1 MREQVASTIFGNKI
15 AMPHPIEACAKRTV
29 ISVGILNQS
38 ILWGS
43 GQAQLI
49 FMLAV
54 KKEDM
59 KYLNSFFDLTVRLV
73 DDEGLVR
80 KLLGSENLAQF
91 KHMNLK
97 ELICP
102 KLILC
107 DVDAKDFQDALRQM
121 AGHLKKEGYVEEGY
135 LDMLLER
142 ERKFPTGLCT
152 KPFAVAMPHT
162 EPDHVIKPCI
172 AVAKLRRPVEFH
184 EMVNDQNTVD
194 VRFIFNLVLQKTEQ
208 QLELLQ
214 KIISIFSD
222 KEAMEQLEKEQEP
235 EKIAEILEHTKIGI
249 NT

>member
-1 MREQVASTIFGNKI
+1 
-15 AMPHPIEACAKRTV
+15 
-29 ISVGILNQS
+29 
-38 ILWGS
+38 
-43 GQAQLI
+43 
-49 FMLAV
+49 
-54 KKEDM
+54 
-59 KYLNSFFDLTVRLV
+59 
-73 DDEGLVR
+73 
-80 KLLGSENLAQF
+80 
-91 KHMNLK
+91 MNLK

-152 KPFAVAMPHT
+152 KPFAVALPHT

-235 EKIAEILEHTKIGI
+235 EKIAETLEHTNIGI
-249 NT
+249 HT

>member
-1 MREQVASTIFGNKI
+1 
-15 AMPHPIEACAKRTV
+15 
-29 ISVGILNQS
+29 
-38 ILWGS
+38 
-43 GQAQLI
+43 
-49 FMLAV
+49 
-54 KKEDM
+54 
-59 KYLNSFFDLTVRLV
+59 
-73 DDEGLVR
+73 
-80 KLLGSENLAQF
+80 
-91 KHMNLK
+91 MNLK

-152 KPFAVAMPHT
+152 KPFAVALPHT

-194 VRFIFNLVLQKTEQ
+194 VRFIFNLVLQK
-208 QLELLQ
+208 
-214 KIISIFSD
+214 IISIFSD

>member
-1 MREQVASTIFGNKI
+1 MNTKTFPRTNDYQTI
-15 AMPHPIEACAKRTV
+15 
-29 ISVGILNQS
+29 
-38 ILWGS
+38 
-43 GQAQLI
+43 
-49 FMLAV
+49 
-54 KKEDM
+54 
-59 KYLNSFFDLTVRLV
+59 YLNTIINNPNIIVGDYTIYNDFVNDPTQFEKNNVLYHYPINQDRLIIGKFCSIACGAKFLFNSANHTLKSLSNYTFPLFFEEWGL
-73 DDEGLVR
+73 DD
-80 KLLGSENLAQF
+80 
-91 KHMNLK
+91 
-97 ELICP
+97 P
-102 KLILC
+102 
-107 DVDAKDFQDALRQM
+107 
-121 AGHLKKEGYVEEGY
+121 VEEGY

-152 KPFAVAMPHT
+152 KPFAVALPHT